1 MYFFSQGK
9 TSCVLWE
16 PCNENRFFPVL
27 EKYTG
32 KTLFW
37 PCTADC
43 SAKYEQLTHFKHF
56 KIDFDTLVF
65 IINLIIPAILI
76 ISEFYNNMV
85 YIYSKPLRFIK
96 YPESNFLCASS
107 KSRPVEVEHGQK
119 TSKQCND
126 VNLMSS
132 CFFWV
137 RFKFILYPD
146 PWESTIAFLF

>member
-1 MYFFSQGK
+1 MKFY
-9 TSCVLWE
+9 
-16 PCNENRFFPVL
+16 
-27 EKYTG
+27 
-32 KTLFW
+32 
-37 PCTADC
+37 
-43 SAKYEQLTHFKHF
+43 
-56 KIDFDTLVF
+56 DF
-65 IINLIIPAILI
+65 I
-76 ISEFYNNMV
+76 V
-85 YIYSKPLRFIK
+85 YIYNKPLWFIK

>member
-1 MYFFSQGK
+1 M
-9 TSCVLWE
+9 SCIS
-16 PCNENRFFPVL
+16 NFI
-27 EKYTG
+27 
-32 KTLFW
+32 
-37 PCTADC
+37 
-43 SAKYEQLTHFKHF
+43 
-56 KIDFDTLVF
+56 KIDFSRYILVRQ
-65 IINLIIPAILI
+65 L
-76 ISEFYNNMV
+76 YV
-85 YIYSKPLRFIK
+85 YIFYYAYLHFDNSLMQFFTKPPKFLK
-96 YPESNFLCASS
+96 YPESNFFCASS